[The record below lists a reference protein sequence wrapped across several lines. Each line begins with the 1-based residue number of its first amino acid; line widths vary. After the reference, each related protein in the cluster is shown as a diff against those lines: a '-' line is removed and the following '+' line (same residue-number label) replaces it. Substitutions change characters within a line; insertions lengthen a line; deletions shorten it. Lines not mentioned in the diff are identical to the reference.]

1 MNNSTNVVN
10 KAVLIKRAKRRLL
23 GALTIL
29 ILIIILSN
37 FFIKNEHEV
46 IPDNDVRISFLEL
59 PISNNKQV
67 QSSNYKPDF
76 NDDLYLKAKKISTSV
91 IVKDKSILL
100 PEDNPTF
107 FIQIGV
113 FSDSNNAKRLRE
125 KISVIGINTK
135 EDRVILAGKNKIKLT
150 TDFFSSKKEAN
161 SILLKLKNSNL
172 PGIVK
177 EVK

>member
-23 GALTIL
+23 GAFTIL
-29 ILIIILSN
+29 ILIIILSY
-37 FFIKNEHEV
+37 FFVKNEHEV
-46 IPDNDVRISFLEL
+46 IRDNDVRISFLEL
-59 PISNNKQV
+59 PISNNKQLE
-67 QSSNYKPDF
+67 SSNYKPDF
-76 NDDLYLKAKKISTSV
+76 NDDLYLKAKTISTLAL
-91 IVKDKSILL
+91 VKNKGILL
-100 PEDNPTF
+100 SEDNPTF

-113 FSDSNNAKRLRE
+113 FSDFNNAKRLRE
-125 KISVIGINTK
+125 KISIIGINTK

-150 TDFFSSKKEAN
+150 TGFFSSKKEAN

>member
-1 MNNSTNVVN
+1 MFP
-10 KAVLIKRAKRRLL
+10 A
-23 GALTIL
+23 L
-29 ILIIILSN
+29 ILI
-37 FFIKNEHEV
+37 
-46 IPDNDVRISFLEL
+46 RT
-59 PISNNKQV
+59 NNPYFPT
-67 QSSNYKPDF
+67 S
-76 NDDLYLKAKKISTSV
+76 ISTSV
-91 IVKDKSILL
+91 VVKDKGILL
-100 PEDNPTF
+100 QADNPTF

-113 FSDSNNAKRLRE
+113 FSDFNNAKRLRE
-125 KISVIGINTK
+125 KISIIGINTK

>member
-23 GALTIL
+23 GAFTIL
-29 ILIIILSN
+29 ILIIILSY
-37 FFIKNEHEV
+37 FFVKNEHEV
-46 IPDNDVRISFLEL
+46 IRDNDVRISFLEL
-59 PISNNKQV
+59 PISSNKQV
-67 QSSNYKPDF
+67 KSSNYKPDF
-76 NDDLYLKAKKISTSV
+76 DDDRYLKAKTISTSV
-91 IVKDKSILL
+91 LVKNKGILL
-100 PEDNPTF
+100 PEGNPTF

-113 FSDSNNAKRLRE
+113 FSDTKNAKRLRE
-125 KISVIGINTK
+125 KINVIGINTK

>member
-29 ILIIILSN
+29 ILIIILSY

-46 IPDNDVRISFLEL
+46 IRDNDVRISFLEL
-59 PISNNKQV
+59 PISNNKKGK
-67 QSSNYKPDF
+67 SSNHKPD
-76 NDDLYLKAKKISTSV
+76 NDDGIYLKAKTISTSV
-91 IVKDKSILL
+91 VVKDKGILL
-100 PEDNPTF
+100 QADNPTF

-113 FSDSNNAKRLRE
+113 FSDTKNAKRLRE

-135 EDRVILAGKNKIKLT
+135 EERVILAGKDKIKLT
-150 TDFFSSKKEAN
+150 TDFFSSKKEVN

>member
-10 KAVLIKRAKRRLL
+10 KTVLIKRAKRRLL
-23 GALTIL
+23 GAFTIL
-29 ILIIILSN
+29 ILIIILSY
-37 FFIKNEHEV
+37 FFVKNEHEV
-46 IPDNDVRISFLEL
+46 IRDNDVRISFLEL

-67 QSSNYKPDF
+67 KSSNYKPDF
-76 NDDLYLKAKKISTSV
+76 NDELNLKAKTISTLAL
-91 IVKDKSILL
+91 VKNKGILL
-100 PEDNPTF
+100 SEDNPTF

-113 FSDSNNAKRLRE
+113 FSDFNNAKRLRE
-125 KISVIGINTK
+125 KISIIGINTK

>member
-1 MNNSTNVVN
+1 MNNSANVVN
-10 KAVLIKRAKRRLL
+10 KVVLIKRAKRRLL

-29 ILIIILSN
+29 ILIIILSY
-37 FFIKNEHEV
+37 FFVKNEHEA
-46 IPDNDVRISFLEL
+46 IRDNDVKISFLDL
-59 PISNNKQV
+59 PISNNEQV
-67 QSSNYKPDF
+67 KLSNHFVDTDEPVNFKVKTTPT
-76 NDDLYLKAKKISTSV
+76 KIKGKEVLLS
-91 IVKDKSILL
+91 KDNS
-100 PEDNPTF
+100 TF
-107 FIQIGV
+107 FIQIGI
-113 FSDSNNAKRLRE
+113 FSDTNNAKKLQK

-135 EDRVILAGKNKIKLT
+135 ENKVILAGKDKIKLT

>member
-23 GALTIL
+23 GAFTIL
-29 ILIIILSN
+29 ILIIILSY
-37 FFIKNEHEV
+37 FFVKNEHEV
-46 IPDNDVRISFLEL
+46 IRDNDVKISFLEL

-67 QSSNYKPDF
+67 KSNNYKQDSY
-76 NDDLYLKAKKISTSV
+76 DDPYLKAKKISTSV

-113 FSDSNNAKRLRE
+113 FSDTKNAKRLRE

-135 EDRVILAGKNKIKLT
+135 EERVILAGKDKIKLT

-177 EVK
+177 EIK

>member
-23 GALTIL
+23 GAFTIL
-29 ILIIILSN
+29 ILIIILSY
-37 FFIKNEHEV
+37 FFVKNEHEV
-46 IPDNDVRISFLEL
+46 IRDNDVRISFLEL

-67 QSSNYKPDF
+67 KSNNYKQDSY
-76 NDDLYLKAKKISTSV
+76 DDPYLKAKKISTSV

-113 FSDSNNAKRLRE
+113 FSDTNNAKRLRE
-125 KISVIGINTK
+125 KISVIGINIK
-135 EDRVILAGKNKIKLT
+135 EDRVIHAGRNKIKLT